1 MKKFM
6 YVVTFLDGT
15 MAVGQVEENNVLD
28 VHYRIYREFGRGYES
43 ACVKEVKGK

>member
-15 MAVGQVEENNVLD
+15 QSVGQTEENNVLD